1 METERNDKKTKF
13 FYLCFVIMHARMQL
27 LQNINLKQT
36 RFAVIAEVPLIFTK
50 DEVLSKDL

>member
-1 METERNDKKTKF
+1 
-13 FYLCFVIMHARMQL
+13 MHARMQL

-50 DEVLSKDL
+50 DEVLSKDLYKQPHINDWFYHLARHQP